1 MTKIYTRTGDDGD
14 TGLFDGSRVRKND
27 LRVEAYGTVDELN
40 AQLGVVIAA
49 IRGCLGNAAGSEIAT
64 DPRRRLMERLTR
76 IQHQLF
82 TLGAELAT
90 PGEKNRERMP
100 RTTAADCTILEGWID
115 EATAAVKPLRAF
127 VLPGG
132 DALAAQLHVCRTVCR
147 RAERAII
154 AADAVQ
160 PVARAIVIY
169 VNRLSDLFFTWAR
182 LANEI
187 AGVADVEWQ
196 KPDASSRE

>member
-1 MTKIYTRTGDDGD
+1 MTKIYTKTGDDGV
-14 TGLFDGSRVRKND
+14 TGLFDGTRVRKND
-27 LRVEAYGTVDELN
+27 LRVEAYGTIDELN
-40 AQLGVVIAA
+40 AQIGV
-49 IRGCLGNAAGSEIAT
+49 LIAT
-64 DPRRRLMERLTR
+64 ILSRASTAKPADWKTLGDRATR

-100 RTTAADCTILEGWID
+100 RTTSADCTVLEGWID

-132 DALAAQLHVCRTVCR
+132 DAVAAQLHVCRTVCR

-154 AADAVQ
+154 AADAAH
-160 PVARAIVIY
+160 PVSREIVVY
-169 VNRLSDLFFTWAR
+169 VNRLSDLLFTWAR

-196 KPDASSRE
+196 KPGTSTSE